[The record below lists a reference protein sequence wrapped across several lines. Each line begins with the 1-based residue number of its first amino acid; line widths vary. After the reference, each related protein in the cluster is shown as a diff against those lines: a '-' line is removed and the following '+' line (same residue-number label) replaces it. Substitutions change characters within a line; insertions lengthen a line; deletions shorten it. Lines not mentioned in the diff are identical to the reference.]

1 MYEIGEESGELE
13 FCHNPFSMPNGG
25 LETLLKAERGEIVG
39 GIAKFVQPCK
49 EQIVSALGL
58 SPNCFVGLSAGKKA
72 AAQKKKDR
80 IKAKLET
87 QMISTGGQLLRKG
100 LFGIL
105 FRK

>member
-1 MYEIGEESGELE
+1 MSDFEQNTNEEITESVTEAAEEVTEAVE
-13 FCHNPFSMPNGG
+13 EAP
-25 LETLLKAERGEIVG
+25 K
-39 GIAKFVQPCK
+39 K
-49 EQIVSALGL
+49 
-58 SPNCFVGLSAGKKA
+58 KKA

-87 QMISTGGQLLRKG
+87 QVISTGGQLLRKG